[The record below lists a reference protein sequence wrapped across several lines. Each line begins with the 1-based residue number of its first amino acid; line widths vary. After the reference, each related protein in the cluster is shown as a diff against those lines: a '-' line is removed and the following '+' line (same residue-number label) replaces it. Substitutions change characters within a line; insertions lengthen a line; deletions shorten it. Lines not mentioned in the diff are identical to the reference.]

1 MLASLILCSVAMAT
15 VNTRA
20 AVAPRSPENLAKKAT
35 HIVSG
40 KVVKVSS
47 QTQKSKIERAIGIH
61 RDRIFTI
68 KLMVTRVSKGAGVK
82 AGDLIEIVA
91 WQPSCRIPPLPGL
104 QGHGSIPKK
113 GETVQVHLVGE
124 EGKPLE
130 PVHPNGIAIEE
141 AAD

>member
-1 MLASLILCSVAMAT
+1 MRQTNTYRMLASLILCSIAMAT

-20 AVAPRSPENLAKKAT
+20 AVAPRSPEDLAKKAT

-40 KVVKVSS
+40 KVVKVTSK
-47 QTQKSKIERAIGIH
+47 TQKSKIERAIGIH

-91 WQPSCRIPPLPGL
+91 WQPSLSDSAISWFARSRL
-104 QGHGSIPKK
+104 HSEK
-113 GETVQVHLVGE
+113 G
-124 EGKPLE
+124 
-130 PVHPNGIAIEE
+130 
-141 AAD
+141 